1 MPTDKPVSEWTDAE
15 VYEECGRML
24 GSPIAMSEVF
34 AKSGL
39 DHRDLCSLV
48 SRLVLD
54 AMVERGAAYGLR
66 TGRTTT
72 KHSAMFNLPAKQ
84 GRAMGPCGAATNGSL
99 DRAICEAAVQA
110 LRQEA
115 SGE

>member
-1 MPTDKPVSEWTDAE
+1 
-15 VYEECGRML
+15 ML

-54 AMVERGAAYGLR
+54 VMVERGYR
-66 TGRTTT
+66 
-72 KHSAMFNLPAKQ
+72 F
-84 GRAMGPCGAATNGSL
+84 GAAGKPHYYTVTFRPHTAVHPIAGSASGPSFN
-99 DRAICEAAVQA
+99 RAICEAAIQA
-110 LRQEA
+110 LKQEQ
-115 SGE
+115 GNG